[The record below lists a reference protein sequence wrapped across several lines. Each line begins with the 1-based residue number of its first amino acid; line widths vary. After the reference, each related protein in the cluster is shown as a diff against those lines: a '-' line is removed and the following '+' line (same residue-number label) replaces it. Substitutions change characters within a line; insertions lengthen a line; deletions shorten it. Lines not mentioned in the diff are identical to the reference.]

1 MIIHISGPSGSGKTT
16 LGKKLKK
23 KFGEKI
29 VVKDLDDLVAGFLKS
44 RYRGD
49 KPGIEIHRLYQNHID
64 NYIKKHKDK
73 TIVFVGLAVGNT
85 GNYFVYYD
93 VHADHK
99 YYIELDDDLIVEKKC
114 ERFLVEYV
122 PEAFKN
128 IRDVLMY
135 DNKMFIKDMIKL
147 VKQECDSKEIKRN
160 NKIWNREHKKLGY
173 KFMTR
178 EEIFKKVFEMI
189 KNS

>member
-49 KPGIEIHRLYQNHID
+49 KPGIEIHRLYQNHIE
-64 NYIKKHKDK
+64 NYIKKHDDK
-73 TIVFVGLAVGNT
+73 IIVFVGLNVGNT

-93 VHADHK
+93 VHADYK
-99 YYIELDDDLIVEKKC
+99 YYIELNDDLIVAEYL
-114 ERFLVEYV
+114 LVV
-122 PEAFKN
+122 
-128 IRDVLMY
+128 
-135 DNKMFIKDMIKL
+135 
-147 VKQECDSKEIKRN
+147 N
-160 NKIWNREHKKLGY
+160 NYFTKH
-173 KFMTR
+173 
-178 EEIFKKVFEMI
+178 
-189 KNS
+189 